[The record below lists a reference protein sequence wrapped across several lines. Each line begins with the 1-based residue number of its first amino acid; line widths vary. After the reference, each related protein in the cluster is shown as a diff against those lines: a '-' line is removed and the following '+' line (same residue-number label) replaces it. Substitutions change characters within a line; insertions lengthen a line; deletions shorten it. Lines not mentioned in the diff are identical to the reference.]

1 MYVMVLSKKSKSIA
15 VFLFCSNGSNIFFF
29 SSYLQIGSWS
39 RYLTDIFDIDDAPE
53 EKNEFNDEEK
63 PESQRSFKA
72 FRLLN
77 ALSDLMMIPFEML
90 ADKSTRKEV

>member
-1 MYVMVLSKKSKSIA
+1 M
-15 VFLFCSNGSNIFFF
+15 

-39 RYLTDIFDIDDAPE
+39 RCLTDIFDIDDAPDDNSEPNNE
-53 EKNEFNDEEK
+53 ER
-63 PESQRSFKA
+63 PESQTSFKA

-90 ADKSTRKEV
+90 ADKSIRKEVYS